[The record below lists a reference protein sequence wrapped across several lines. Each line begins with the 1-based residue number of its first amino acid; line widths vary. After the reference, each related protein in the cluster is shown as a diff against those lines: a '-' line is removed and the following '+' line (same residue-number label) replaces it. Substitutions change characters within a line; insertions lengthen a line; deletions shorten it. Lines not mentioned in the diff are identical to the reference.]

1 PSKRDC
7 ASPDLD
13 HVAAD
18 ADAALF
24 IHFQIE
30 QRRPPRLLSL
40 LDLEPA
46 GKLAPQGKTPAAEI
60 CGRRAGRRVFED
72 GRSLRKEESREQPL
86 LPMRCPRRLRPA
98 RRPAR
103 RYVLCE

>member
-1 PSKRDC
+1 QMPDTDGARLYTAAVTFTFCGASPSKRDC

-72 GRSLRKEESREQPL
+72 GRSLRKEESREQ
-86 LPMRCPRRLRPA
+86 
-98 RRPAR
+98 
-103 RYVLCE
+103 